1 MKTIVR
7 RVFATLALASAALG
21 ANAQMIDDADLRA
34 QGADAVLQVR
44 FVTPIQFLRATG
56 APRGELVRV
65 FYDVLPARNVPRL
78 VPSERRIVA
87 AGLPQIIVADEG
99 AAQVGQARRL
109 TIRFSQAAR
118 FSVRAGADSRS
129 IEVILDGL
137 GAALRAASTIPPLP
151 IADATRRFVI
161 TLQSS
166 SDPNVS
172 LAAPIP
178 ASMQDFEVFSSRR
191 VTDGR
196 TLFDINLGYFATQQD
211 AERARGLLLRRFAQ
225 ATVTELPLLPV
236 TQARVAAPPP
246 ALAPTRPPT
255 TAPGAAATAGAA
267 VAAGAATA
275 SPLGLGGLAAGATP
289 QVAPLLPRA
298 PAPGAPAAAVV
309 AATPTLPPAA
319 EVSRQAGPAP
329 ADPPPGPIATAE
341 QVNAQAAGLLRQ
353 AQTAFDKADYAAS
366 VEALNSALNLPPN
379 PSSRRAQEL
388 IASARIRQGD
398 AIRAR
403 SELELFLRLY
413 PQGADSDRARQALA
427 ALPAQPAPP
436 SAGATTLRPRPPV
449 QPTTTLNA
457 SLAQYY
463 FGGKSKTR
471 TQEFQDSPLGGL
483 PTSIADNSVT
493 DTDQS
498 QLQSNADLNWR
509 HRDAEQE
516 MRFVFRDTYSYDLL
530 NKDKSKNRLSALYV
544 DHRSYALGTSVR
556 AGRQSPNSG
565 GVLYLFDGVQGGYSF
580 APKWK
585 VNGVFGVPTEKLLDA
600 KRSFFGASIDAEA
613 LTDQLSGNA
622 YLMQQVIDGVV
633 DRRGVGTEL
642 RFFSGGISASGQL
655 DYDVLFKALNI
666 AAFQGTWQFSDNT
679 VINTLYD
686 KRAVSILTLGNL
698 LFFQGTGVPLLVA
711 TPTRVSDLLALS
723 TLEQLR
729 ERSKAVTAY
738 QRQALLGL
746 TTPIAK
752 QWQWGAD
759 VRLTH
764 IGQVLPV
771 PEIGFAGSPSTGR
784 QWSTSTQFIGSN
796 LYSTRDS
803 HVLSLT
809 YLSGPTMKARQ
820 VAYNNL
826 SAIDTLWQVEPSIR
840 YFTQSDANG
849 MHNQRWSPG
858 LRLTLR
864 PVPAVSLESDLAYER
879 STTESVLAATP
890 TVPATTTTQTSNRV
904 FYFLGLRY
912 EF

>member
-1 MKTIVR
+1 MKTSLR
-7 RVFATLALASAALG
+7 RVLATLAMACAAVG
-21 ANAQMIDDADLRA
+21 ANAQLIDDADLRA
-34 QGADAVLQVR
+34 EAADAVLQVR

-56 APRGELVRV
+56 APRGELARV
-65 FYDVLPARNVPRL
+65 FYDVIPARNVPRL
-78 VPSERRIVA
+78 VPSERRVVT
-87 AGLPQIIVADEG
+87 AGLPQMIVADEA
-99 AAQVGQARRL
+99 AAQAGQARRL
-109 TIRFSQAAR
+109 TIRFSQTTR
-118 FSVRAGADSRS
+118 FRVRAGADNRS
-129 IEVILDGL
+129 IEVVLDGL
-137 GAALRAASTIPPLP
+137 GAALRAASTIPPMPL
-151 IADATRRFVI
+151 ADATRRFVV

-196 TLFDINLGYFATQQD
+196 TLFDINLGYFATQQE
-211 AERARGLLLRRFAQ
+211 AERARGVLLRRFAQ
-225 ATVTELPLLPV
+225 ATVTELALLPATPAGV
-236 TQARVAAPPP
+236 ATPAPASRSTPTPGAGTAAASPLSLGGVVVAGAAPLVAPPLPRVPTPVAPAAAAVAATPAPPP
-246 ALAPTRPPT
+246 AADVSRP
-255 TAPGAAATAGAA
+255 AGP
-267 VAAGAATA
+267 VAAD
-275 SPLGLGGLAAGATP
+275 L
-289 QVAPLLPRA
+289 
-298 PAPGAPAAAVV
+298 
-309 AATPTLPPAA
+309 
-319 EVSRQAGPAP
+319 
-329 ADPPPGPIATAE
+329 PPGPIATAE

-353 AQTAFDKADYAAS
+353 AQAAFDKADYAAG
-366 VEALNSALNLPPN
+366 VEALNGALNLPPN

-388 IASARIRQGD
+388 IATARIRQGD
-398 AIRAR
+398 SIRAR

-427 ALPAQPAPP
+427 ALPAPPAPN
-436 SAGATTLRPRPPV
+436 STTARPRPPV

-483 PTSIADNSVT
+483 PTSIADNSVS

-516 MRFVFRDTYSYDLL
+516 LRFVFRDSYSYDLL
-530 NKDKSKNRLSALYV
+530 NKDKSKNRLSALYI
-544 DHRSYALGTSVR
+544 DHRSYSLGTSVR

-686 KRAVSILTLGNL
+686 KRAVSVLTLGNL

-729 ERSKAVTAY
+729 ERSKSVTAY
-738 QRQALLGL
+738 QQQALLGL

-771 PEIGFAGSPSTGR
+771 PEIGFAGSPSTGK
-784 QWSTSTQFIGSN
+784 QWSASTQFIGSN

-809 YLSGPTMKARQ
+809 YLTGPTMRARQ
-820 VAYNNL
+820 LAYNNL

-840 YFTQSDANG
+840 YFSQSDTNG
-849 MHNQRWSPG
+849 TRSQRWSPG

-864 PVPAVSLESDLAYER
+864 PIPPVSLESDLAYER
-879 STTESVLAATP
+879 STTESVVAATP
-890 TVPATTTTQTSNRV
+890 TTPATSTTQTSSRV

>member
-56 APRGELVRV
+56 APRGELARV
-65 FYDVLPARNVPRL
+65 FYGVLPARNVPRL

-87 AGLPQIIVADEG
+87 AGLPQIIVTDEG
-99 AAQVGQARRL
+99 AAQLGQARQL

-118 FSVRAGADSRS
+118 FGVRAGPDNRS
-129 IEVILDGL
+129 IEVVLDGL

-151 IADATRRFVI
+151 IAQATRRFVV

-236 TQARVAAPPP
+236 AEARTAVRAPTPTPGAVAA
-246 ALAPTRPPT
+246 A
-255 TAPGAAATAGAA
+255 AGAA
-267 VAAGAATA
+267 VA
-275 SPLGLGGLAAGATP
+275 SPLGLGGVAAGAAP
-289 QVAPLLPRA
+289 PVAPLPRA
-298 PAPGAPAAAVV
+298 PAPVAPAAAVV
-309 AATPTLPPAA
+309 AATPALPPAA
-319 EVSRQAGPAP
+319 EVSPPAGPAP
-329 ADPPPGPIATAE
+329 ADPPPGPIASAE
-341 QVNAQAAGLLRQ
+341 QVNAQAASLLRQ
-353 AQTAFDKADYAAS
+353 ALTAFDKADYAAS

-388 IASARIRQGD
+388 IATARIRQGD

-427 ALPAQPAPP
+427 ALPAQPAPTP
-436 SAGATTLRPRPPV
+436 AATRPRPPAP
-449 QPTTTLNA
+449 PTTTLNA

-483 PTSIADNSVT
+483 PTSIVDNTVS

-516 MRFVFRDTYSYDLL
+516 LRFVFRDTYSYDLL
-530 NKDKSKNRLSALYV
+530 NRDKSKHRLSAMYV

-556 AGRQSPNSG
+556 AGRQSPTSG

-613 LTDQLSGNA
+613 LTDQLSGNF
-622 YLMQQVIDGVV
+622 YLIQQLIDGVA
-633 DRRGVGTEL
+633 DRRAVGTEL
-642 RFFSGGISASGQL
+642 RFFSGGISASSQL
-655 DYDVLFKALNI
+655 DYDVLFKTLNI

-686 KRAVSILTLGNL
+686 QRAVSILTLGNL

-771 PEIGFAGSPSTGR
+771 PEIGFAGSPSTGK

-809 YLSGPTMKARQ
+809 YLSSPTMRARQ

-826 SAIDTLWQVEPSIR
+826 SAIDALWQVEPSIR

-849 MHNQRWSPG
+849 MRNQRWSPG

-864 PVPAVSLESDLAYER
+864 PVPAVSLESDLAYEH

-890 TVPATTTTQTSNRV
+890 TAPATTTTQTSNRV

>member
-1 MKTIVR
+1 M
-7 RVFATLALASAALG
+7 ALG
-21 ANAQMIDDADLRA
+21 AQAQLVDDADLRA
-34 QGADAVLQVR
+34 DGADAVLQVR

-56 APRGELVRV
+56 EPRGELLRV

-78 VPSERRIVA
+78 LPSERRIVA
-87 AGLPQIIVADEG
+87 AGLPQIIVADEAG
-99 AAQVGQARRL
+99 PQAGQARRL
-109 TIRFSQAAR
+109 TIRFTPATR
-118 FSVRAGADSRS
+118 FRVRAGAGNRS
-129 IEVILDGL
+129 IDVVLEGL
-137 GAALRAASTIPPLP
+137 GAAVRAASTIPPLP
-151 IADATRRFVI
+151 IADATRRYVV

-178 ASMQDFEVFSSRR
+178 ASMQDLEVFSSRR
-191 VTDGR
+191 VSDGR
-196 TLFDINLGYFATQQD
+196 TLFDINLGYFATLQD
-211 AERARGLLLRRFAQ
+211 AERARAQLLRRFAQ

-236 TQARVAAPPP
+236 AEARAAPPP
-246 ALAPTRPPT
+246 APAATRPPAPAP
-255 TAPGAAATAGAA
+255 TAPVAAAAAAAAA
-267 VAAGAATA
+267 VAAGAA
-275 SPLGLGGLAAGATP
+275 SPLGLGGVAGTVP
-289 QVAPLLPRA
+289 APPLPRGPATVA
-298 PAPGAPAAAVV
+298 PAPAPAPVV
-309 AATPTLPPAA
+309 APALAPPAVA
-319 EVSRQAGPAP
+319 APAP
-329 ADPPPGPIATAE
+329 PPPVVAEASRPSGAAPVDPPPGPIASAE

-353 AQTAFDKADYAAS
+353 AQAAFDKADYAAS

-388 IASARIRQGD
+388 IATARIRQGD
-398 AIRAR
+398 SIRAR

-427 ALPAQPAPP
+427 ALPAPAPAP
-436 SAGATTLRPRPPV
+436 SATAPRPRPPV

-483 PTSIADNSVT
+483 PTSIADNTVS

-530 NKDKSKNRLSALYV
+530 NKDKSKNRLSALYAE
-544 DHRSYALGTSVR
+544 HRSYTLGTSVR
-556 AGRQSPNSG
+556 AGRQSPTGG

-613 LTDQLSGNA
+613 LTDQLSGNV
-622 YLMQQVIDGVV
+622 YMVQQLIDSVA
-633 DRRGVGTEL
+633 DRRAVGTEL
-642 RFFSGGISASGQL
+642 RFFSGGISAAAQL

-666 AAFQGTWQFSDNT
+666 AAFQGTWQFADNT

-698 LFFQGTGVPLLVA
+698 LFFQGTGLPLLVA

-729 ERSKAVTAY
+729 ETSKAVTAY
-738 QRQALLGL
+738 QQQALLGL

-764 IGQVLPV
+764 VGAVLPV
-771 PEIGFAGSPSTGR
+771 SSINFAGSPSTGK
-784 QWSTSTQFIGSN
+784 QWSASTQFIGSN

-809 YLSGPTMKARQ
+809 YLTSPTSKARQ
-820 VAYNNL
+820 FAYNNL
-826 SAIDTLWQVEPSIR
+826 SAIDALWQVEPSIR

-849 MHNQRWSPG
+849 ARSQRWSPG
-858 LRLTLR
+858 LRITLR
-864 PVPAVSLESDLAYER
+864 PIPTLSLESDLAYER
-879 STTESVLAATP
+879 SKAESVLAATP
-890 TVPATTTTQTSNRV
+890 TTPATSTTQTSSRV
-904 FYFLGLRY
+904 FYFVGMRY
-912 EF
+912 DF

>member
-1 MKTIVR
+1 MACAA
-7 RVFATLALASAALG
+7 FAAH
-21 ANAQMIDDADLRA
+21 AQLIDDADLRA

-56 APRGELVRV
+56 APRGELAQV

-78 VPSERRIVA
+78 VPSERRLVS
-87 AGLPQIIVADEG
+87 AGLPQIIVTDEAG
-99 AAQVGQARRL
+99 AQAGQTRKL
-109 TIRFSQAAR
+109 TIRFSPAVR
-118 FSVRAGADSRS
+118 FGIRAGADSRS
-129 IEVILDGL
+129 IEVVLDGL

-151 IADATRRFVI
+151 IADATRRYVV

-166 SDPNVS
+166 SDPNVN

-211 AERARGLLLRRFAQ
+211 AERARGQLLRRFAQ

-236 TQARVAAPPP
+236 VEPRAAAR
-246 ALAPTRPPT
+246 APTP
-255 TAPGAAATAGAA
+255 APAPSAGAAAAAATAAAAAAAATAAAAAGPTGAA
-267 VAAGAATA
+267 AA
-275 SPLGLGGLAAGATP
+275 SPLGLGGVAAGA
-289 QVAPLLPRA
+289 APPSPLPRA
-298 PAPGAPAAAVV
+298 PAPAAPALPAVS
-309 AATPTLPPAA
+309 AATVPVPPASPTA
-319 EVSRQAGPAP
+319 DASRP
-329 ADPPPGPIATAE
+329 ADPPPGPIASAE
-341 QVNAQAAGLLRQ
+341 QVNAQAASLLRQ
-353 AQTAFDKADYAAS
+353 AQAAFDKADYPAS
-366 VEALNSALNLPPN
+366 VEALNAALNLPPN

-388 IASARIRQGD
+388 IGVTRIRQGD
-398 AIRAR
+398 AVRAR

-427 ALPAQPAPP
+427 ALPAPAAP
-436 SAGATTLRPRPPV
+436 SAAAARPRPPV

-471 TQEFQDSPLGGL
+471 TQDFQDSALGGL
-483 PTSIADNSVT
+483 PTSITDKTVS

-498 QLQSNADLNWR
+498 QMQSNADLNWR

-516 MRFVFRDTYSYDLL
+516 MRFVFRDSYSYDLL
-530 NKDKSKNRLSALYV
+530 NKDKSKNRLSALYF
-544 DHRSYALGTSVR
+544 DHRSYTLGTSVR
-556 AGRQSPNSG
+556 AGRQSPTGG
-565 GVLYLFDGVQGGYSF
+565 GVLYLFDGLQGGYSF

-600 KRSFFGASIDAEA
+600 KRTFYGASIDAEA
-613 LTDQLSGNA
+613 LTDQLSGSA

-633 DRRGVGTEL
+633 DRRGVGTEM
-642 RFFSGGISASGQL
+642 RFFSGGISASAQL

-666 AAFQGTWQFSDNT
+666 AAFQGTWQFADNT

-698 LFFQGTGVPLLVA
+698 LFFQGTGLPLLVG

-729 ERSKAVTAY
+729 ERSKLVTAY
-738 QRQALLGL
+738 QQQAMLGL

-764 IGQVLPV
+764 VGPVLPV
-771 PEIGFAGSPSTGR
+771 ADIGFAGSPSTGK
-784 QWSTSTQFIGSN
+784 QWSASTQFIGSN

-809 YLSGPTMKARQ
+809 YLTSPTTRARQ

-826 SAIDTLWQVEPSIR
+826 SAIDALWQVEPSIR
-840 YFTQSDANG
+840 FFSQSDTNG
-849 MHNQRWSPG
+849 TRSQRWSPG
-858 LRLTLR
+858 LRFTLR
-864 PVPAVSLESDLAYER
+864 PTPALSLESDLAYEH
-879 STTESVLAATP
+879 STTKSLTSP
-890 TVPATTTTQTSNRV
+890 PPPALPITTKQTSSRV
-904 FYFLGLRY
+904 SYFLGLRY